1 MEIVALD
8 FGGTVDTVEFNK
20 VDRRSLWESVQP
32 ETSQALELVRS
43 GVEKGD
49 PLLVGQGSSISAIAG
64 QHVLP
69 KPHLA
74 AVQDFAKDVGA
85 VGVNVGHSGT
95 IIGVLLDARQRR
107 GKSTFRRACEAFP
120 EAEMV
125 HHFRLMGGGLQPVQM

>member
-32 ETSQALELVRS
+32 ETSHALELVRS

-49 PLLVGQGSSISAIAG
+49 PVLVGQGSSISAIAS
-64 QHVLP
+64 QQVLP

-74 AVQDFAKDVGA
+74 AMALMEWPCSTIVKDA
-85 VGVNVGHSGT
+85 
-95 IIGVLLDARQRR
+95 QRR
-107 GKSTFRRACEAFP
+107 LWVRRLP
-120 EAEMV
+120 W
-125 HHFRLMGGGLQPVQM
+125 R